1 MRFPFLTAV
10 AAALCLA
17 LPTTAQDVKVFEG
30 KGERATSSQVVFGN
44 GVVAGMAIAYG
55 RPTWKDSH
63 NAMLDSLKGKLLR
76 LGSDWW
82 TTFNT
87 SVDVEIGGT
96 KILAGAYVV
105 GLMCDKDGKFSLAL
119 HDQTKAMKAGATPWP
134 IDENGGMNW
143 KPEILAPL
151 TLHKDKAEES
161 VAKMTMTLKANAE
174 DLANGSFSIA
184 WGKHVLDAKLA
195 VLVPAKK

>member
-17 LPTTAQDVKVFEG
+17 LPATAQKVQVFG
-30 KGERATSSQVVFGN
+30 GNGERATSSQVLFGQ
-44 GVVAGMAIAYG
+44 GLMAGMAITYG
-55 RPTWKDSH
+55 QPMWQDSH
-63 NAMLDSLKGKLLR
+63 NAMMDSLKGKLLR
-76 LGSDWW
+76 LGKDWW

-96 KILAGAYVV
+96 KIPAGAYVV
-105 GLMCDKDGKFSLAL
+105 GLMCDKDGNFSLAL